1 MKNKRI
7 SVLIVSIFIN
17 LLLFLPSLLS
27 QASDKLQIRIWTEK
41 DQFFVHEAIPVHYE
55 IKNISASTLRL
66 CFTMIYEDFII
77 KDQQGRGYAPRI
89 RGSYG
94 ACRDTLEPGEIHQN
108 KLNVSGS
115 YAVQNA
121 GEYTCY
127 IYTRP
132 SNVLHFPWTKS
143 NPIEFKVIEP
153 KGDEKKALDM
163 FLEAERLKYSRKRG
177 GGRDL
182 KKAELGFLK
191 YQELVDRYP
200 NSIYAALSLDCALGV
215 YEFSTNLQ
223 ERRKLIPVCTRLMEN
238 YPNSLYFASAFSSLV
253 DVYEV
258 LKDKEGAIKIM
269 QELIKKHPDSK
280 ISERAEYWVERIEK
294 LEFE

>member
-1 MKNKRI
+1 M
-7 SVLIVSIFIN
+7 
-17 LLLFLPSLLS
+17 
-27 QASDKLQIRIWTEK
+27 
-41 DQFFVHEAIPVHYE
+41 HEAIPVHYE

-153 KGDEKKALDM
+153 KGDEKKPWTC
-163 FLEAERLKYSRKRG
+163 FWRL
-177 GGRDL
+177 RDL
-182 KKAELGFLK
+182 
-191 YQELVDRYP
+191 
-200 NSIYAALSLDCALGV
+200 SIP
-215 YEFSTNLQ
+215 
-223 ERRKLIPVCTRLMEN
+223 ERE
-238 YPNSLYFASAFSSLV
+238 
-253 DVYEV
+253 E
-258 LKDKEGAIKIM
+258 EG
-269 QELIKKHPDSK
+269 ET
-280 ISERAEYWVERIEK
+280 
-294 LEFE
+294 